1 MADIKVSE
9 VLCFIT
15 NRFCRMNRMELK
27 TVLITFYKEDKLNDM
42 KELLFANAGKLNV
55 EGSLAM

>member
-1 MADIKVSE
+1 
-9 VLCFIT
+9 
-15 NRFCRMNRMELK
+15 MELK

-55 EGSLAM
+55 EGSLAMWNYYHAQTSRFLENWK

>member
-1 MADIKVSE
+1 
-9 VLCFIT
+9 
-15 NRFCRMNRMELK
+15 MNRMELK